1 MVGRKRNGEQYEENE
16 DCCTLSFRV
25 QVLGHQTS
33 CVCVFMSMC
42 FEGVWEMV
50 LVFAFFDLES
60 SSTK

>member
-16 DCCTLSFRV
+16 DCGTLSFRV
-25 QVLGHQTS
+25 QVLGHQMS

-42 FEGVWEMV
+42 LEDVWEVV